1 MTDLNNK
8 CESTMNEKQFT
19 TMFYNNRHLV
29 IKTIEGK
36 QPFVIAECYLHG
48 TAETICEALT
58 ELQNK
63 SEQDDE
69 TEKNAK
75 I

>member
-1 MTDLNNK
+1 MVRGFTTK
-8 CESTMNEKQFT
+8 IMNEQFT
-19 TMFYNNRHLV
+19 TMFYNNRHLI
-29 IKTIEGK
+29 IKTIEGR
-36 QPFVIAECYLHG
+36 QPFVIAECYLPG

-63 SEQDDE
+63 SEQHNE
-69 TEKNAK
+69 TEKSAE